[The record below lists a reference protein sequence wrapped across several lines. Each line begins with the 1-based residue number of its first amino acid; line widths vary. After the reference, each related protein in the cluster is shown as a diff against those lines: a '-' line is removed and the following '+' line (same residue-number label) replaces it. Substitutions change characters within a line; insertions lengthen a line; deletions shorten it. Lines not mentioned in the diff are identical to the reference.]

1 MFKTTFRLILPA
13 MAGIVCMFCVSCSQK
28 SQTVNWQPKTGP
40 LMTRWSQEVQPEKT
54 WTEYPR
60 PQMKRNSWKNLNGVW
75 DYAITAD
82 NKAIPATWQGTIL
95 VPYPIESALSGVMK
109 TLQPGET
116 LWYHRV
122 LKISSK
128 LKSSRILLNFEAVDW
143 SCVVY
148 LDGNV
153 IGTHKGGYDPFSFE
167 ITDNIEMGKEH
178 HLVLAVQDPS
188 TDGYQPVGKQ
198 TNHPQGIWYTPS
210 SGIWQTV
217 WIETVPKAYIRNY
230 TVVPD
235 IDKGTITV
243 KVDGVGL
250 RSSDNIEI
258 RAFSAG
264 KLAGT
269 ETGDG
274 EDTLV
279 LNIDDPKLWSPQDPF
294 LYDLEVRILRR
305 SSVLDQVKGYFGMR
319 KVEIG
324 KDDQGKTRILLN
336 HKFLF
341 QNGPLDQG
349 FWPDGLY
356 TPPTE
361 EAMVYDLEMLK
372 KMGFNMLRKH
382 VKVEPRRFYYHTDK
396 MGFLV
401 WQDMPSMYYGVFDL
415 PAFKDSLEV
424 IKSNFETELT
434 ELVQDHFN
442 SPSIIMW
449 VPFNEGWGQYDTE
462 RITAYVKNLDPSRL
476 VNNASGWTD
485 MGVGDVNDIHHYPDP
500 KSPQPEE
507 KRAIVLG
514 EFGGLGL
521 VTPGHMWQEENWG
534 YEKMQDSSALLQKYE
549 DFYREI
555 EKLVKE
561 PGLSAVVY
569 TQTTDVETETN
580 GLMTYDRDRVKM
592 GAENVAKA
600 HTGRI
605 APRLTTGL
613 RQPER
618 RENPDRYEDR

>member
-243 KVDGVGL
+243 KVYVVGL
-250 RSSDNIEI
+250 RSSDNI
-258 RAFSAG
+258 
-264 KLAGT
+264 
-269 ETGDG
+269 
-274 EDTLV
+274 
-279 LNIDDPKLWSPQDPF
+279 
-294 LYDLEVRILRR
+294 
-305 SSVLDQVKGYFGMR
+305 
-319 KVEIG
+319 
-324 KDDQGKTRILLN
+324 
-336 HKFLF
+336 
-341 QNGPLDQG
+341 
-349 FWPDGLY
+349 
-356 TPPTE
+356 
-361 EAMVYDLEMLK
+361 
-372 KMGFNMLRKH
+372 
-382 VKVEPRRFYYHTDK
+382 
-396 MGFLV
+396 
-401 WQDMPSMYYGVFDL
+401 
-415 PAFKDSLEV
+415 
-424 IKSNFETELT
+424 
-434 ELVQDHFN
+434 
-442 SPSIIMW
+442 
-449 VPFNEGWGQYDTE
+449 
-462 RITAYVKNLDPSRL
+462 
-476 VNNASGWTD
+476 
-485 MGVGDVNDIHHYPDP
+485 
-500 KSPQPEE
+500 
-507 KRAIVLG
+507 
-514 EFGGLGL
+514 
-521 VTPGHMWQEENWG
+521 
-534 YEKMQDSSALLQKYE
+534 
-549 DFYREI
+549 
-555 EKLVKE
+555 
-561 PGLSAVVY
+561 
-569 TQTTDVETETN
+569 
-580 GLMTYDRDRVKM
+580 
-592 GAENVAKA
+592 
-600 HTGRI
+600 
-605 APRLTTGL
+605 
-613 RQPER
+613 
-618 RENPDRYEDR
+618 